1 MAEIGNG
8 FIRIDYS
15 WSQLKSVIDSKR
27 LSLQY
32 EESSNA
38 YDLFALDGAIAYVT
52 RIFTGSV
59 PDSNYDQVQ
68 NDLDLSDFET
78 NYKDLVTNRVLQST
92 AATDGYAIATTSP
105 TMIAGSDGSLIRTI
119 QTDTSGNLKTVG
131 TGTAGTPSGGVLTVQ
146 GVSGGTALK
155 VDGSAVTQPV
165 SGTVSIGANS
175 SVNLNQIAG
184 TTTATG
190 NGVSGA
196 GVQRVAIVS
205 DNTAFSV
212 NSVQSGIWTVQPGN
226 TANTTAWFVNDSSNG
241 TVTPG
246 TVATKSS
253 LIGGQ
258 FNTTLPTLTTGQQAA
273 IQVDSSGR
281 IVIGALAAGS
291 NTIGAVTQS
300 GTWTV
305 QPGNTANTTPWLATI
320 SHGGNSATVSAGGAL
335 KVDGSAVTQPVSGT
349 LSITANSSVNL
360 NQIAG
365 TTTATGNGVV
375 GAGVQRVAIAS
386 DNTAFSVNAAQSGTW
401 SIRNLDGSG
410 NSLASSA
417 TTPAGAEQALIVRNI
432 PSGTQT
438 VSGTITANIGTSGS
452 LALDATLAKLTVAQG
467 AATGTNT
474 QALVGAVATSA
485 APTYTTA
492 TINPF
497 SLTTAGALRVDG
509 SASTQPVSGTVS
521 ITSNSSVNLNQIA
534 GTTTATGNGVVSAG
548 VQRVAIAS
556 DNTAFSV
563 NSVQSGTWTVQPGNT
578 ANTTA
583 WLVTSASDGT
593 VTPGTAATKSNL
605 TGAIYNST
613 LPTATTGQQIA
624 LQVDANGQLRI
635 ASLPTGS
642 NVIGAVTQSGSWSA
656 SVTQATA
663 SSLNATVVG
672 SGTAGTPA
680 GGVLSIQ
687 GVAGGVVI
695 PVTGTVTAA
704 NDSIGSD
711 AATAPT
717 SSTKIGGIDSS
728 GNLQAISV
736 TNTDLLGT
744 EQAIISR
751 SLTYVAQSSGFFPDP
766 SADTV
771 GVTPVFA
778 DITGRL
784 ETRATVLSDE
794 FSFRDDFSGSNL
806 YTTLTGTVN
815 FTNGSATVTGSGT
828 AFLSELKVGDVM
840 KRSTHN
846 ESALQF
852 IDTIVSDTELLLANT
867 YTGATSSGTAHTARW
882 VVSTPTG
889 GSLSQSSAG
898 ILVMGTA
905 NGSTGYFY
913 RDVDYGPLGV
923 NVFLTISQRI
933 ASQTIRCGFV
943 DSTASTPNYGAYFEF
958 TGTTNTSVNCVSR
971 SSSAGADS
979 TTTTVTLPNA
989 ATTASQNKYRVE
1001 VTALRASFLINDVC
1015 VAIHELHIPGPYDIL
1030 DCIIYGTNTGAAGS
1044 ATTIATEAVSIFNF
1058 NRVQIAQDFV
1068 GEGAPTKLQ
1077 VTTAPATANTSPVF
1091 LSGTTLQGVQQYN
1104 ALHTRDAITLERMYY
1119 ASSAFTVSGGIT
1131 DVFTLTGSS
1140 TRTVRIQRFL
1150 LTGSQT
1156 SGSYVNFDFTRRST
1170 ANSGGNSTTLTN
1182 QVNDTN
1188 FAAATATARVY
1199 SANPTTGT
1207 TVGTMEY
1214 KMYIPDATDPNPGVI
1229 LDEVFQNPIVLRGTS
1244 QVWALNFNNTTI
1256 TGGSFAATIWWT
1268 ED

>member
-1 MAEIGNG
+1 MAEIGTG
-8 FIRIDYS
+8 LIRVDAN
-15 WSQLKSVIDSKR
+15 WLTVKSFVASKK

-32 EESSNA
+32 DESNTA
-38 YDLFALDGAIAYVT
+38 YEIFAIDGSIVYYCIIYKGTVPVDTVT
-52 RIFTGSV
+52 QV
-59 PDSNYDQVQ
+59 DNDSYKA
-68 NDLDLSDFET
+68 DFLA
-78 NYKDLVTNRVLQST
+78 NYKDIVTNRVIQSSV
-92 AATDGYAIATTSP
+92 AYDGYLASTSNP
-105 TMIAGSDGSLIRTI
+105 LLVAGSDGSFIRTLKASSDGYLLI
-119 QTDTSGNLKTVG
+119 SGQ
-131 TGTAGTPSGGVLTVQ
+131 GTAGTALGGIVSVQ
-146 GVSGGTALK
+146 GVAGGTP
-155 VDGSAVTQPV
+155 QPM
-165 SGTVSIGANS
+165 S
-175 SVNLNQIAG
+175 
-184 TTTATG
+184 
-190 NGVSGA
+190 
-196 GVQRVAIVS
+196 
-205 DNTAFSV
+205 
-212 NSVQSGIWTVQPGN
+212 
-226 TANTTAWFVNDSSNG
+226 
-241 TVTPG
+241 
-246 TVATKSS
+246 
-253 LIGGQ
+253 
-258 FNTTLPTLTTGQQAA
+258 
-273 IQVDSSGR
+273 
-281 IVIGALAAGS
+281 
-291 NTIGAVTQS
+291 QS

-305 QPGNTANTTPWLATI
+305 QPGNTANTTPWLTTI
-320 SHGGNSATVSAGGAL
+320 AQGGNSATVSAGGAL

-349 LSITANSSVNL
+349 VSITANSSVNL
-360 NQIAG
+360 SQIAG
-365 TTTATGNGVV
+365 TTTATGNGVA
-375 GAGVQRVAIAS
+375 GAGVQRVAIVS
-386 DNTAFSVNAAQSGTW
+386 DNTAFSVNSVQSGTW
-401 SIRNLDGSG
+401 SVRNLDGAG
-410 NSLASSA
+410 NSLASST
-417 TTPAGAEQALIVRNI
+417 TTPGGTEQALIVRNI
-432 PSGTQT
+432 PSGTQA
-438 VSGTITANIGTSGS
+438 VSGTVTANIGTSGS

-521 ITSNSSVNLNQIA
+521 ITANSSVNLNQIA
-534 GTTTATGNGVVSAG
+534 GTTTATGNGVAGAG
-548 VQRVAIAS
+548 VQRVTIAS

-583 WLVTSASDGT
+583 WLVTSAADGT
-593 VTPGTAATKSNL
+593 VSPGTAATKSNL
-605 TGAIYNST
+605 GGAVYNST
-613 LPTATTGQQIA
+613 LPTATTGQQVA
-624 LQVDANGQLRI
+624 LQADANGQLRI

-642 NVIGAVTQSGSWSA
+642 NVIGAVTQSGSWST

-663 SSLNATVVG
+663 SNLNATVVG

-687 GVAGGVVI
+687 GVSGGTALSVTPTNSATIGSAVPSVATYMAGSDGVLARAPMLFDTGLNFATPSGTHWTLGVNLRKAVSGGSVELGTSSNPI
-695 PVTGTVTAA
+695 RVDVTGSTTQPVSGTVSIGANSSVNVTQLNGNTIALGNGGTTGGTLRVTVVDDTPVPVTGTVTAT
-704 NDSIGSD
+704 NNSVGLD
-711 AATAPT
+711 AAAAPG
-717 SSTKIGGIDSS
+717 SSTQIGGPDST
-728 GNLQAISV
+728 GNLQAINVS
-736 TNTDLLGT
+736 NADLIGT
-744 EQAIISR
+744 EQGIVSR
-751 SLTYVAQSSGFFPDP
+751 SLTYVSQSSGFFPDP

-771 GVTPVFA
+771 GVTPIFA

-794 FSFRDDFSGSNL
+794 FSFREDFNGTNF
-806 YTTLTGTVN
+806 YTTLTGTVS
-815 FTNGSATVTGSGT
+815 FTNGSAVVTGSGT
-828 AFLSELKVGDVM
+828 AFLSELKAGDLI
-840 KRSTHN
+840 KRSTHA

-852 IDTIVSDTELLLANT
+852 IDTVVSDTQVNLAAA
-867 YTGATSSGTAHTARW
+867 YTGATSSGTAQTAKW
-882 VVSTPTG
+882 FVQTPSG

-905 NGSTGYFY
+905 SGSTGFFY

-933 ASQTIRCGFV
+933 ANQTTRCGFV
-943 DSTASTPNYGAYFEF
+943 DSTAATPNYGTYFEF

-989 ATTASQNKYRVE
+989 ATTAAQNKYRIE

-1015 VAIHELHIPGPYDIL
+1015 VAIHELHIPGPYDVL
-1030 DCIIYGTNTGAAGS
+1030 DCIIYSTNTGTAAS
-1044 ATTIATEAVSIFNF
+1044 ATTITTEAVSIFNF

-1077 VTTAPATANTSPVF
+1077 VTTAPATANTAPVF

-1119 ASSAFTVSGGIT
+1119 ASSSFTMSGSIT

-1156 SGSYVNFDFTRRST
+1156 TGSYVNFDFTRRST
-1170 ANSGGNSTTLTN
+1170 ANSGGTSTTLTA

-1188 FAAATATARVY
+1188 FAAATATPRVY
-1199 SANPTTGT
+1199 SANPTLGT
-1207 TVGTMEY
+1207 SVGTMEY
-1214 KMYIPDATDPNPGVI
+1214 KLYIPSTASPNQGII
-1229 LDEVFQNPIVLRGTS
+1229 LDEVFQNPIVLRGAS
-1244 QVWALNFNNTTI
+1244 QVWALNFNNTAV
-1256 TGGSFAATIWWT
+1256 TGASFSATIWWT